1 MTGNSRLPVLKRIQT
16 LYGLVEQVH
25 SLALVQAS
33 LAVREAEIAI
43 ARQCEQ
49 MREARYGGREA
60 LLGGDR
66 ERRALTESQ
75 LELSGA
81 RRQLLET
88 VRLEREIRNDQA
100 REEYHLSRVKSEQMK
115 SVVETIRTEEELIE
129 GRRVQAASDDRFLS
143 RLLWN
148 KLRLEGI

>member
-1 MTGNSRLPVLKRIQT
+1 LPVLKRIQT

-49 MREARYGGREA
+49 IREARCGGREA

-88 VRLEREIRNDQA
+88 VRLEREIKNDQA

-148 KLRLEGI
+148 KLRFEGI

>member
-16 LYGLVEQVH
+16 LYGLVEQMH
-25 SLALVQAS
+25 SVALVQAS

-49 MREARYGGREA
+49 MREARCGGREA

-100 REEYHLSRVKSEQMK
+100 REEYHLSRVKNEQMK